1 MTNTPPIDLYDVP
14 QEAAA
19 RLFGEWVERLRVDP
33 RNRTLAQSLTESVI
47 DLLIAGRPTRQ
58 MMLMLADFVEAHAD
72 QFAKEQLGAI
82 LVGRWRADQ
91 EERIVIDTFTLALEC
106 GLPQDKALQLAYSA
120 YLRARDMTEEGR
132 KDTATLPRKRKH
144 GRSFASDAGVKTE
157 HATHA
162 TISNLAARNINDIIR
177 PILKNAGFQLV
188 KRKPPGRPSRKSA
201 GRLRTI

>member
-1 MTNTPPIDLYDVP
+1 
-14 QEAAA
+14 
-19 RLFGEWVERLRVDP
+19 
-33 RNRTLAQSLTESVI
+33 
-47 DLLIAGRPTRQ
+47 
-58 MMLMLADFVEAHAD
+58 
-72 QFAKEQLGAI
+72 
-82 LVGRWRADQ
+82 
-91 EERIVIDTFTLALEC
+91 
-106 GLPQDKALQLAYSA
+106 
-120 YLRARDMTEEGR
+120 MTEEGQ